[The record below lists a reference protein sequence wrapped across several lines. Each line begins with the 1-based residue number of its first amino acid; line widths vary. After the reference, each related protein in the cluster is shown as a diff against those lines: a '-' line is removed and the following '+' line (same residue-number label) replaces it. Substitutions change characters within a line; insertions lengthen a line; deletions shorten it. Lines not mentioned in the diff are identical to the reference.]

1 MCERENVCQPA
12 SLILYLV
19 SAFLLSVCVWVS
31 SVTQRFKLQKL
42 KQSGTVNMLFGLI
55 WESLGIY
62 SRAVM
67 ALEADGKVLV
77 AAVSSKGISY
87 LVLRQLLFEHGFRC
101 CCWCYIYLL
110 TTLDAD
116 LDEHLVLKVQYYKG
130 NLSHLV
136 IAKWGIGMISVCVCV
151 ALNIHIV
158 SLYLVLYV
166 CVYRE
171 ILIESHGRA
180 LPKMEED
187 CRQQM
192 ASKVILYQRW
202 Q

>member
-101 CCWCYIYLL
+101 C
-110 TTLDAD
+110 
-116 LDEHLVLKVQYYKG
+116 
-130 NLSHLV
+130 
-136 IAKWGIGMISVCVCV
+136 
-151 ALNIHIV
+151 
-158 SLYLVLYV
+158 
-166 CVYRE
+166 R
-171 ILIESHGRA
+171 
-180 LPKMEED
+180 
-187 CRQQM
+187 
-192 ASKVILYQRW
+192 
-202 Q
+202 